1 MLRSVACTSKS
12 NENALEVFD
21 LTKLNSDKPEPLW
34 KQRRWM
40 VAVLSTRDALQIDA
54 TELLTCSSWIP
65 SCPRTKA

>member
-40 VAVLSTRDALQIDA
+40 VAVLSTRDALQIDG
-54 TELLTCSSWIP
+54 C
-65 SCPRTKA
+65 